1 MLLGRRPAPAPSE
14 GAPARTERSC
24 FTGDVGGDIRGQE
37 GTWLPAAQQ
46 EESGGGVLARRLAQ
60 ESLRLGQP
68 VPKLPQIPEDGF
80 PWGQVG
86 PVARRSP
93 RLEAGSSC
101 RAAPAS
107 PEDVSACTK
116 IAGCARFSRPRKT
129 PKAIAA
135 GATAHDGG
143 GGTGQTGQE
152 RCGKFLNIG

>member
-1 MLLGRRPAPAPSE
+1 M
-14 GAPARTERSC
+14 
-24 FTGDVGGDIRGQE
+24 
-37 GTWLPAAQQ
+37 PAAQQ

-101 RAAPAS
+101 RAAPAGRALGG
-107 PEDVSACTK
+107 PPDP
-116 IAGCARFSRPRKT
+116 AR
-129 PKAIAA
+129 AA
-135 GATAHDGG
+135 GIGG
-143 GGTGQTGQE
+143 PG
-152 RCGKFLNIG
+152 LLSPDA